1 MTKRLDEEEMIK
13 EDITIKQKRGRDE
26 LDDKDWIERQE
37 KSFRAERNREWREEN
52 EWKETETMLMA
63 ELVCPVCVEEMFPP
77 KQIYQCGMGHVLC
90 QHCVGRDGPKV
101 IYALM
106 EKAIN

>member
-1 MTKRLDEEEMIK
+1 MNLMTKIGLK
-13 EDITIKQKRGRDE
+13 GKK
-26 LDDKDWIERQE
+26 K
-37 KSFRAERNREWREEN
+37 AERNREWREEN
-52 EWKETETMLMA
+52 EWKETEILLMA
-63 ELVCPVCVEEMFPP
+63 ELVCPICDEEMLPP

-101 IYALM
+101 IYTQM